1 MIRDSKFSRRNSGK
15 NLSFDEPENVP
26 VNSNIREQFVSRM
39 SIDSCSRPPL
49 NAIQE
54 PLLNPSKNDQELGS
68 KTLKLLRTPTKP
80 KVMKTPE
87 KQGGL
92 GRNRYG
98 WGADSSNVPS
108 NVNGTPNKAC
118 RALGTTGRG
127 SSGFME
133 SGSAHSTPTKSL
145 SVSKPPNPVL
155 VYGGSTR
162 PPVVGGAR
170 GSNFAAL
177 SKGVPVSYT
186 TYTNVNSV
194 DVPHFDLKE
203 DPSFW
208 MDHSVQVLIRVRPLN
223 DMEISSQGYN
233 RCLKQESAQ
242 SLTWVGHPETRF
254 TFDHVACETINQ
266 ETLFKMV
273 GLPMVENCLSGYN
286 SCMFAYGQTGSG
298 KTHTMLGEINELEV
312 KPSQYRGMTPR
323 IFEFLF
329 ARIIAEEE
337 SRKDE
342 RLVYTCKCSF
352 LEIYNEQIADLLDPS
367 STNLQLREDVKK
379 GVYVENLTEFE
390 VHTVGD
396 ILKLLSQGSA
406 NRRVAATN
414 MNRESSRSHSV
425 FTCVIESRWEK
436 DSTSNL
442 RFARLN
448 LVDLA
453 GSERQ
458 KSSGAEGERLK
469 EAANINK
476 SLSTL
481 GHVIMV
487 LVDGANARTK
497 HVPYRD
503 SRLTFLLQDSLGGNS
518 KTMIIANVSPSMS
531 SAIETLNTLKF
542 AQRAKLIQNNAVINE
557 DASGDV
563 AALQHQIRLLKEEL
577 AILKRHNIARSL
589 RFSSKDENY
598 SDGNSIETSLSKDDD
613 VVGDDQILRLSCKQL
628 KSLET
633 SLNGALRREQS
644 SENCIRKLEE
654 EIEQLNSLVRQR
666 EEENRCTK
674 MMLKFREDK
683 ISRLE
688 SLLDGSTPVDSY
700 LLEENNT
707 LREEISIF
715 RAKVDRNPEVTRF
728 AVENIRLSAQLKIV
742 QDYYEEGEREML
754 LTEVSELR
762 DQLALLLEEN
772 LKQDTIM
779 NPNMEKEAAAVKK
792 ENEFL
797 QSELKA
803 SHEELQKCRDNL
815 NSCLDKNEK
824 LCRKIVD
831 LTALLETQRS
841 AVNEQDCNTEES
853 KKDTEVV
860 DLQLETEILQIMLK
874 EERSIR
880 VETEEKL
887 SLITKQFEILREELH
902 EAKSV
907 IEALEFQQLASINEL
922 ENLRNTNKKYDEIL
936 QKKEPKI
943 VSVNRT
949 ENQDSSLQAKLNKVQ
964 DSLDKTKKLNMWYQT
979 DRACHASNEEEMD
992 EVRKQ
997 VEAEMTDVIV
1007 CLQEE
1012 ICGFQRQMHESILK
1026 EKETKHELTLLQQ
1039 KCKEKDQN
1047 FNSLFEEVE
1056 EVLTA
1061 GHKALDEANIVGTG
1075 KRTWVSDQL
1084 QIIARN
1090 ISEKELRIDELNSCL
1105 EDAKSRGNEM
1115 ESMLRS
1121 LRGATLVMSEAHQ
1134 QDCREK
1140 DQEIHR
1146 LLSLVSQLEDQIKL
1160 YELEVMD
1167 AKVNATHQ
1175 DVESLCYFDKFV
1187 EAQLNVK
1194 ESGFMINNLMADNEA
1209 MTMVI
1214 SHQNEELE
1222 SLEERLVTELSA
1234 KEIELFIML
1243 SKLEDVA
1250 LEYNDLK
1257 KENTRVATVIK
1268 KFKEDKIISYVDM
1281 HLKDC
1286 ISLEKDAEIGL
1297 LQTRV
1302 EMQAEALKMARTLI
1316 EENEAM
1322 ATEDKNLYELELL
1335 DARQNAARRAVESSC
1350 YLAKFLETQ
1359 QNINETFFMIN
1370 KLATENEA
1378 LKSKEVALINERD
1391 MLMGSNSVLE
1401 KQLETDTITMKKE
1414 LEELE
1419 LMILEIQGTVDE
1431 ELKQTGS
1438 DLVEIKSRFQS
1449 SNKLQRTICEEIWSE
1464 IIAKDWAMSVL
1475 HVCHMGI
1482 LIDTVT
1488 GLNAEKSLLYHDLC
1502 ESSSLVSQLQEHNG
1516 NSRKELEACS
1526 MLRGKLLADI
1536 KNSYDRVIRK
1546 EEEADKL
1553 SIKMT
1558 SFEKKILDL
1567 QRMEE
1572 AMLERSSHMGH
1583 ELSML
1588 LKEVMDDKDEQL
1600 RCLSAKEIELIIMT
1614 SKLEQVASEN
1624 NDLQN
1629 ENIHMSTVLE
1639 NFKEEIIVSHV
1650 DSHFKDFVLME
1661 SDANFGLLQNQI
1673 KAQEEALINSSDSIS
1688 ALEYQ
1693 NQMLEIS
1700 SCKLQHELETKG
1712 AELEDA
1718 IKHEKEDIVEF
1729 ETSFEALACELY
1741 ENIVKGAV
1749 LEARLKEKAALIS
1762 TLEADLFRQH
1772 QSTESLSSEIHLL
1785 AENAEDALRAK
1796 VLAEVQLVE
1805 TKKAME
1811 SLEIEILEFK
1821 TALGEKNTLIES
1833 LKGDLESVA
1842 CERNEAISS
1851 QSNQQACETRKHY
1864 AEEKLRL
1871 YEKSV
1876 EGLESTLNEY
1886 ETSQHYAEEKLKLN
1900 QKSMEGLECT
1910 VNELENEVDMAKGEA
1925 ESQRLRREELE
1936 QELQKIRLQEQSLT
1950 TENEAFKVEIAN
1962 YKMKV
1967 TELEDEIKK
1976 LPGQQIL
1983 EQQIHHLEIIREEN
1997 KALKARNDEISS
2009 KLRQAEVIVSR
2020 VNEGFA
2026 NRRAELVRRST

>member
-1 MIRDSKFSRRNSGK
+1 
-15 NLSFDEPENVP
+15 
-26 VNSNIREQFVSRM
+26 
-39 SIDSCSRPPL
+39 
-49 NAIQE
+49 
-54 PLLNPSKNDQELGS
+54 
-68 KTLKLLRTPTKP
+68 
-80 KVMKTPE
+80 
-87 KQGGL
+87 
-92 GRNRYG
+92 
-98 WGADSSNVPS
+98 
-108 NVNGTPNKAC
+108 
-118 RALGTTGRG
+118 
-127 SSGFME
+127 
-133 SGSAHSTPTKSL
+133 
-145 SVSKPPNPVL
+145 
-155 VYGGSTR
+155 
-162 PPVVGGAR
+162 
-170 GSNFAAL
+170 
-177 SKGVPVSYT
+177 
-186 TYTNVNSV
+186 
-194 DVPHFDLKE
+194 
-203 DPSFW
+203 
-208 MDHSVQVLIRVRPLN
+208 
-223 DMEISSQGYN
+223 
-233 RCLKQESAQ
+233 
-242 SLTWVGHPETRF
+242 
-254 TFDHVACETINQ
+254 
-266 ETLFKMV
+266 
-273 GLPMVENCLSGYN
+273 
-286 SCMFAYGQTGSG
+286 
-298 KTHTMLGEINELEV
+298 
-312 KPSQYRGMTPR
+312 
-323 IFEFLF
+323 
-329 ARIIAEEE
+329 
-337 SRKDE
+337 
-342 RLVYTCKCSF
+342 
-352 LEIYNEQIADLLDPS
+352 
-367 STNLQLREDVKK
+367 
-379 GVYVENLTEFE
+379 
-390 VHTVGD
+390 
-396 ILKLLSQGSA
+396 
-406 NRRVAATN
+406 
-414 MNRESSRSHSV
+414 
-425 FTCVIESRWEK
+425 
-436 DSTSNL
+436 
-442 RFARLN
+442 
-448 LVDLA
+448 
-453 GSERQ
+453 
-458 KSSGAEGERLK
+458 
-469 EAANINK
+469 
-476 SLSTL
+476 
-481 GHVIMV
+481 
-487 LVDGANARTK
+487 
-497 HVPYRD
+497 
-503 SRLTFLLQDSLGGNS
+503 
-518 KTMIIANVSPSMS
+518 MIIANVSPSMS

-563 AALQHQIRLLKEEL
+563 EALQHQIRLLKEEL

-598 SDGNSIETSLSKDDD
+598 SDGSSIETSLSKDEN

-683 ISRLE
+683 ISRME
-688 SLLDGSTPVDSY
+688 SLLAGSKPVDSY

-715 RAKVDRNPEVTRF
+715 HAKVDRNPEVTRF
-728 AVENIRLSAQLKIV
+728 AVENIRLSEQLKRV

-754 LTEVSELR
+754 LAEVSELR

-772 LKQDTIM
+772 LKQD
-779 NPNMEKEAAAVKK
+779 MEMEAAAVKK
-792 ENEFL
+792 ENESL
-797 QSELKA
+797 QLELRA

-815 NSCLDKNEK
+815 NSCLEKNAK

-841 AVNEQDCNTEES
+841 AVNEQDCNTEVRKES

-860 DLQLETEILQIMLK
+860 DLQLETEILKIMLK

-880 VETEEKL
+880 GEAEEKL
-887 SLITKQFEILREELH
+887 SLITKQFEKLREELH

-922 ENLRNTNKKYDEIL
+922 EDLRNTNKKYDEIL
-936 QKKEPKI
+936 HKKEPKI
-943 VSVNRT
+943 VSVNHF

-964 DSLDKTKKLNMWYQT
+964 DSLDKTKKLNMRYQT

-1061 GHKALDEANIVGTG
+1061 GHKALDEANMIGTG

-1146 LLSLVSQLEDQIKL
+1146 LLSLISRLEDQIKL

-1167 AKVNATHQ
+1167 AKVNAAHQ
-1175 DVESLCYFDKFV
+1175 EVESLCYFDKFV

-1194 ESGFMINNLMADNEA
+1194 ESAFTINNLMAENEA

-1214 SHQNEELE
+1214 SHRNEELE

-1250 LEYNDLK
+1250 FEYNDLK
-1257 KENTRVATVIK
+1257 KENTRVATVIE
-1268 KFKEDKIISYVDM
+1268 KFKEYKIISYVDM

-1286 ISLEKDAEIGL
+1286 ISLEKDAEVGL
-1297 LQTRV
+1297 LQKQV
-1302 EMQAEALKMARTLI
+1302 EMQAEALKMAHTLI

-1322 ATEDKNLYELELL
+1322 ANEDKNLYELELL
-1335 DARQNAARRAVESSC
+1335 DAKQNAAQRAVESSC

-1359 QNINETFFMIN
+1359 QNIKDTFFMIN
-1370 KLATENEA
+1370 KLASENEA
-1378 LKSKEVALINERD
+1378 LKSKEVALLNERD
-1391 MLMGSNSVLE
+1391 MLTGSYSVLE

-1414 LEELE
+1414 VEELE
-1419 LMILEIQGTVDE
+1419 LTILEIQGTVDE

-1438 DLVEIKSRFQS
+1438 DLVEMKSRFQD
-1449 SNKLQRTICEEIWSE
+1449 SNKIQRTMCEEIWSE

-1516 NSRKELEACS
+1516 NSRKELEACI

-1536 KNSYDRVIRK
+1536 KNSYDRVLRK

-1553 SIKMT
+1553 SIKTT

-1567 QRMEE
+1567 QFMEE

-1600 RCLSAKEIELIIMT
+1600 RCLSAKEIELIIMS

-1629 ENIHMSTVLE
+1629 ENIHMSTILE
-1639 NFKEEIIVSHV
+1639 KFKEEIIVSHV

-1661 SDANFGLLQNQI
+1661 ADANFGLLQNQI
-1673 KAQEEALINSSDSIS
+1673 KTQEEALINSSDSIS
-1688 ALEYQ
+1688 ALEYK

-1718 IKHEKEDIVEF
+1718 IKHEKDDIVEF

-1805 TKKAME
+1805 TRKAME

-1833 LKGDLESVA
+1833 LKGDLKSVT
-1842 CERNEAISS
+1842 CERNEAIAS
-1851 QSNQQACETRKHY
+1851 QSNQQQACETSKHF

-1910 VNELENEVDMAKGEA
+1910 VNELENEVNMVKGEA

-1967 TELEDEIKK
+1967 IELEDEIKK

-1997 KALKARNDEISS
+1997 KVLKARNDEISS
-2009 KLRQAEVIVSR
+2009 KLRKAEVIVSR